1 MSDTEEQADLRKRLK
16 VLLET
21 VTAPNRILTF
31 ALGAASACW
40 GDINNAGV
48 FRMDLMEVIIEET
61 SKRLGFTK
69 PDTNDNE
76 DKISIYGA
84 GLDAWLVYNVGY
96 HTCGGYGPESGY
108 MHEPGCGQEPVIQ
121 MKDIQGLDEWISNY
135 LDDDAYYLVSPT
147 NG

>member
-1 MSDTEEQADLRKRLK
+1 MSDTEEQANLRKRLK
-16 VLLET
+16 ELLET
-21 VTAPNRILTF
+21 ETAPNKILNF

-40 GDINNAGV
+40 DDLGQAGV
-48 FRMDLMEVIIEET
+48 FRTDLMEVIMEET

-69 PDTNDNE
+69 ADTNDNE

-108 MHEPGCGQEPVIQ
+108 MHEPGCGQEPFIQ

-135 LDDDAYYLVSPT
+135 LDDDACYLVSPT